1 MNPFDKKQEP
11 DTDSKTPFLTEM
23 DSEFAAFSPIS
34 LPFADPSS
42 PFINFGS
49 FATPLSQHPVGE
61 GEREGE
67 GEGGEIEQPAEGGL
81 GVPQPMECLHGIQI
95 PPFLSKTFDLVEDPL
110 LDTIISW
117 GTNGES
123 FVVWDPVEF
132 SRLVLPRNFKH
143 SNFSSFVRQ
152 LNTYGFR
159 KIDADRWE
167 FANEG
172 FSRGKRHLLKNIQ
185 RRRSQQGGSSSGSSA
200 EAGKGTMDEI
210 EKLRNEKSL
219 MMQEVVELQQ
229 QQHGTVQLMES
240 VNEKLQAAEQRQKQ
254 MVSFLAKVLQNPTFL
269 ARVRQMKEQGEIT
282 SPRTMRK
289 FVKHQSHGP
298 DGVGSS
304 SMEGQIVKFRSDFQ
318 DLAGCFDSPDFNPVV
333 DQQLPETGLGAE
345 AMPFEGGPVA
355 DGLTV
360 AHELLNC
367 SDREIRGASFF
378 NSGGSQFKGKNVA
391 SPQIEVMPE
400 YFASFPEEMGKEK
413 NISGFSAPAI
423 GSMVK
428 DEELWG
434 MGFEA
439 SAGMPST
446 GPELW
451 DSLSSYVPDFG
462 VSSGLSDLWDI
473 DPLQVAGSS
482 GVDKWP
488 ADGSP
493 FGQSESHAN
502 QPKNDSF

>member
-1 MNPFDKKQEP
+1 MG
-11 DTDSKTPFLTEM
+11 T
-23 DSEFAAFSPIS
+23 
-34 LPFADPSS
+34 
-42 PFINFGS
+42 FI
-49 FATPLSQHPVGE
+49 Q
-61 GEREGE
+61 
-67 GEGGEIEQPAEGGL
+67 
-81 GVPQPMECLHGIQI
+81 
-95 PPFLSKTFDLVEDPL
+95 
-110 LDTIISW
+110 
-117 GTNGES
+117 
-123 FVVWDPVEF
+123 
-132 SRLVLPRNFKH
+132 
-143 SNFSSFVRQ
+143 
-152 LNTYGFR
+152 GFR

-185 RRRSQQGGSSSGSSA
+185 RRRSHQGGSSSGSSA

-229 QQHGTVQLMES
+229 QQRGTVQQMES

-304 SMEGQIVKFRSDFQ
+304 SMQGQIVKFRSDFQ
-318 DLAGCFDSPDFNPVV
+318 DLAGCFDSPDFNTVV
-333 DQQLPETGLGAE
+333 DQQLPEIGLGAE
-345 AMPFEGGPVA
+345 AMPFEGVPVA
-355 DGLTV
+355 DELTV

-378 NSGGSQFKGKNVA
+378 NSEGSQFKGKNVA

-413 NISGFSAPAI
+413 NVSGFSTPAI

-446 GPELW
+446 GAELW
-451 DSLSSYVPDFG
+451 DSRSSYVPDFG

-493 FGQSESHAN
+493 FGQSGSHAN

>member
-1 MNPFDKKQEP
+1 
-11 DTDSKTPFLTEM
+11 M

-61 GEREGE
+61 GGE
-67 GEGGEIEQPAEGGL
+67 AEQPAEEGL
-81 GVPQPMECLHGIQI
+81 GVPHPMECLHGIQI

-110 LDTIISW
+110 LDSIISW
-117 GTNGES
+117 GRNGES

-172 FSRGKRHLLKNIQ
+172 FLRGKRHLLKNIQ
-185 RRRSQQGGSSSGSSA
+185 RRKSHQAGSSSGSSA

-229 QQHGTVQLMES
+229 QQRGTVQQMES

-282 SPRTMRK
+282 CPRTMRK
-289 FVKHQSHGP
+289 FVKYQPHGP

-304 SMEGQIVKFRSDFQ
+304 SMEGQIVKVRSDFQ
-318 DLAGCFDSPDFNPVV
+318 DLAACFESPDFNPVV

-345 AMPFEGGPVA
+345 AMPFEGGTVA
-355 DGLTV
+355 SEGLTV
-360 AHELLNC
+360 AHELFNC
-367 SDREIRGASFF
+367 SDREIGGASFF
-378 NSGGSQFKGKNVA
+378 NPEGSHFKGKNVA
-391 SPQIEVMPE
+391 SLQLEVMPE

-413 NISGFSAPAI
+413 NISGFSSPAI

-428 DEELWG
+428 DEELWS

-439 SAGMPST
+439 SAGMPSAGT
-446 GPELW
+446 ELW

-473 DPLQVAGSS
+473 DPLQAAGSS

>member
-1 MNPFDKKQEP
+1 
-11 DTDSKTPFLTEM
+11 M

-49 FATPLSQHPVGE
+49 FATPLSQQPV
-61 GEREGE
+61 
-67 GEGGEIEQPAEGGL
+67 GEGGEIEQLAEEGL
-81 GVPQPMECLHGIQI
+81 GVPHPMECLHGIQI

-110 LDTIISW
+110 LDSIISW
-117 GTNGES
+117 GRNGDS

-172 FSRGKRHLLKNIQ
+172 FLRGKRHLLKNIQ
-185 RRRSQQGGSSSGSSA
+185 RRKSHQAGSSSGSSA

-229 QQHGTVQLMES
+229 QQRGTVQQMES

-282 SPRTMRK
+282 CPRTMRK
-289 FVKHQSHGP
+289 FVKYQPHGP

-304 SMEGQIVKFRSDFQ
+304 SMEGQIVKVRSDFQ
-318 DLAGCFDSPDFNPVV
+318 DLAACFESPDFNPVV

-345 AMPFEGGPVA
+345 AMPFEGGTVA
-355 DGLTV
+355 SEGLTV
-360 AHELLNC
+360 AHELFNC
-367 SDREIRGASFF
+367 SDREIGGASFF
-378 NSGGSQFKGKNVA
+378 NPEGSHFKGKNVA
-391 SPQIEVMPE
+391 SLQLEVMPE

-413 NISGFSAPAI
+413 NISGFSSPAI

-428 DEELWG
+428 DEELWS

-439 SAGMPST
+439 SAGT
-446 GPELW
+446 ELW

-473 DPLQVAGSS
+473 DPLQAAGSS

>member
-1 MNPFDKKQEP
+1 MLK
-11 DTDSKTPFLTEM
+11 
-23 DSEFAAFSPIS
+23 
-34 LPFADPSS
+34 
-42 PFINFGS
+42 
-49 FATPLSQHPVGE
+49 
-61 GEREGE
+61 
-67 GEGGEIEQPAEGGL
+67 
-81 GVPQPMECLHGIQI
+81 
-95 PPFLSKTFDLVEDPL
+95 
-110 LDTIISW
+110 
-117 GTNGES
+117 
-123 FVVWDPVEF
+123 
-132 SRLVLPRNFKH
+132 
-143 SNFSSFVRQ
+143 
-152 LNTYGFR
+152 GFR
-159 KIDADRWE
+159 KIDADKWE

-172 FSRGKRHLLKNIQ
+172 FLRGKRHLLKNIQ
-185 RRRSQQGGSSSGSSA
+185 RRKSHQAGSSSGSSA

-229 QQHGTVQLMES
+229 QQRGTVQQMES

-282 SPRTMRK
+282 CPRTMRK
-289 FVKHQSHGP
+289 FVKHQPHGP

-304 SMEGQIVKFRSDFQ
+304 SMEGQIVKVRSDFQ
-318 DLAGCFDSPDFNPVV
+318 DLAACFESPDFNPVV

-345 AMPFEGGPVA
+345 AMPFEGGTVA
-355 DGLTV
+355 SEGLTV
-360 AHELLNC
+360 AHELFNC
-367 SDREIRGASFF
+367 SDREIGGASFF
-378 NSGGSQFKGKNVA
+378 NPEGSHFKGKNVA
-391 SPQIEVMPE
+391 SPQLEVMPQ

-413 NISGFSAPAI
+413 NISGFSSPDI

-428 DEELWG
+428 DEELWS

-439 SAGMPST
+439 SAGA
-446 GPELW
+446 ELW
-451 DSLSSYVPDFG
+451 DSFSSYAPDFG

-473 DPLQVAGSS
+473 DPLQAAGSS

-488 ADGSP
+488 ADASP

>member
-1 MNPFDKKQEP
+1 
-11 DTDSKTPFLTEM
+11 M

-61 GEREGE
+61 G
-67 GEGGEIEQPAEGGL
+67 GEIEQLAEEGL
-81 GVPQPMECLHGIQI
+81 GVPHPMECLHGIQI

-110 LDTIISW
+110 LDSIISW
-117 GTNGES
+117 GRNGES

-172 FSRGKRHLLKNIQ
+172 FLRGKRHLLKNIQ
-185 RRRSQQGGSSSGSSA
+185 RRKPHQAGSSSGSSA

-229 QQHGTVQLMES
+229 QQCGTVQQMES

-282 SPRTMRK
+282 GPRTMRK
-289 FVKHQSHGP
+289 FVKHQPHGP

-304 SMEGQIVKFRSDFQ
+304 FMEGQIVKVKSEFQ
-318 DLAGCFDSPDFNPVV
+318 DLAACFESPDFNPVV

-345 AMPFEGGPVA
+345 AMPFEGGTVA
-355 DGLTV
+355 SEGLTV
-360 AHELLNC
+360 AHELFNC
-367 SDREIRGASFF
+367 SDRERGGASFF
-378 NSGGSQFKGKNVA
+378 NPEGSHFKGKNVA
-391 SPQIEVMPE
+391 SPQLEVMPE

-413 NISGFSAPAI
+413 NISGFSSPAI

-428 DEELWG
+428 DEELWS

-439 SAGMPST
+439 SAGMPSA
-446 GPELW
+446 GAELW
-451 DSLSSYVPDFG
+451 DSFSSYVPDFG

-473 DPLQVAGSS
+473 DPLQAAGSS

>member
-1 MNPFDKKQEP
+1 MNPFDKKQES
-11 DTDSKTPFLTEM
+11 DTNTKNPFLTEM
-23 DSEFAAFSPIS
+23 DSEFAALSPIS

-61 GEREGE
+61 GE
-67 GEGGEIEQPAEGGL
+67 GEGGEIEQPAEEGL
-81 GVPQPMECLHGIQI
+81 GVPHPMECLHGIQI

-110 LDTIISW
+110 LDSIISW
-117 GTNGES
+117 GRNGES

-172 FSRGKRHLLKNIQ
+172 FLRGKRHLLKNIQ
-185 RRRSQQGGSSSGSSA
+185 RRKSHQAGSSSGLSA
-200 EAGKGTMDEI
+200 ESGKGTMDEI

-229 QQHGTVQLMES
+229 QQRGTVQQMES

-254 MVSFLAKVLQNPTFL
+254 MVSFLAKVLQNPAFL

-282 SPRTMRK
+282 CPRTMRK
-289 FVKHQSHGP
+289 FVKHQPHGP

-304 SMEGQIVKFRSDFQ
+304 SMEGQIVKVRSDFQ
-318 DLAGCFDSPDFNPVV
+318 DLAAWFENPDFNPVV
-333 DQQLPETGLGAE
+333 DQQLPETGLGVE
-345 AMPFEGGPVA
+345 AMPFEGGTVA
-355 DGLTV
+355 SEGLAV
-360 AHELLNC
+360 AHELFNC
-367 SDREIRGASFF
+367 SDREIGGASFF
-378 NSGGSQFKGKNVA
+378 NPEGSHFKGKNVA
-391 SPQIEVMPE
+391 SPQLEVMPE

-413 NISGFSAPAI
+413 NISGFSSPAI

-428 DEELWG
+428 DEELWS

-439 SAGMPST
+439 SAGA
-446 GPELW
+446 ELW
-451 DSLSSYVPDFG
+451 DSCSSYVPDFG

-473 DPLQVAGSS
+473 DPLQAAGSS